1 MTSHPRTVTLAR
13 RGMTLVE
20 MLVATTCTLILM
32 GAIAQVFGA
41 FGTAVSDSR
50 SMIELDGRIRSAAWR
65 LRGDLAGATARTLP
79 PLEVEAGEGYLE
91 IVEGPLS
98 DSASVTSGSD
108 VAPADIDDVLLF
120 TTRNTET
127 PFIGRFDTNPA
138 DPNAAKTFESQL
150 AEVAWFLRPTEAPS
164 GVQTYSLFRRQLLVA
179 GYVGAPPFSK
189 AIYPNAVVFDLATG
203 YPQNPDGNH
212 PNNNFST
219 FSSWGGFYDCFDL
232 SVKIG
237 DSGYPPIL
245 MMPNTLADL
254 TRRENRFLH
263 YLPGRDDVSAGAF
276 RFPMD
281 MVGGIPRW
289 QTATPSDPLKG
300 LFFDR
305 TYSSTRVG
313 EDVIL
318 TNVLAFDVRV
328 FDPSAPVRVIAAD
341 DIALVPGDPGFA
353 AVPNVVAN
361 GAYVDL
367 GWARDSGAAD
377 PPVANIGP
385 HTPRFA
391 DLGDRRSGLRPTNRN
406 AGPCVYDTWSTHYE
420 SNGFND
426 DAATGD
432 TVTDQG
438 SDGLD
443 NDSDGK
449 VDESPFDADGDGT
462 TTNLGA
468 GDDPGELETAPPYPA
483 ALRGIE
489 IRLRCYEPSS
499 RQVRQVT
506 IRHSFVP
513 R

>member
-91 IVEGPLS
+91 IIEGPLS
-98 DSASVTSGSD
+98 DSASVTSGSA

-138 DPNAAKTFESQL
+138 DPDASKTFESQL
-150 AEVAWFLRPTEAPS
+150 AEVVWFLRPTDS
-164 GVQTYSLFRRQLLVA
+164 TGSVQTYTLFRRQLLVA
-179 GYVGAPPFSK
+179 GYVGAEPF
-189 AIYPNAVVFDLATG
+189 INGTYPNALEIRAGG
-203 YPQNPDGNH
+203 YPASGGYPAIA
-212 PNNNFST
+212 
-219 FSSWGGFYDCFDL
+219 SWEGFYDLFDL
-232 SVKIG
+232 SVKA
-237 DSGYPPIL
+237 SGPTL
-245 MMPNTLADL
+245 QPNTLADL

-263 YLPGRDDVSAGAF
+263 NPPTGVVEAAAGEF

-281 MVGGIPRW
+281 IVGGVSRW
-289 QTATPSDPLKG
+289 QTQTPSDSLKG
-300 LFFDR
+300 LYFDR
-305 TYSSTRVG
+305 SYSSTRVG

-328 FDPSAPVRVIAAD
+328 FDPSAPVRVNAAD

-367 GWARDSGAAD
+367 GWARDRGATD
-377 PPVANIGP
+377 PPVANIAP
-385 HTPRFA
+385 HAPRFA
-391 DLGDRRSGLRPTNRN
+391 DLGDSRSGLRPTNRN

-443 NDSDGK
+443 NDGDGK

-462 TTNLGA
+462 TTNDA
-468 GDDPGELETAPPYPA
+468 GDDTGELETAPPYSA
-483 ALRGIE
+483 SLRGIE